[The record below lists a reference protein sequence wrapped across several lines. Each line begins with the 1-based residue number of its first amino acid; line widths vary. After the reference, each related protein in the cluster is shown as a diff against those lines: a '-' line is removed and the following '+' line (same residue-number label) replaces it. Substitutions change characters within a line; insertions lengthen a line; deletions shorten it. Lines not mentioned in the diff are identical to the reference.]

1 MVAAKLMLEDEY
13 RKADP
18 TFSSTREARFLTDL
32 VQSVEEQ
39 DVEAFATVVQE
50 FDRITRL
57 DKWKTEVLLKIKK
70 SLEEE
75 DDLK

>member
-1 MVAAKLMLEDEY
+1 MVAAKLMLEDEF

-18 TFSSTREARFLTDL
+18 SFSSTREARFLAEL
-32 VQSVEEQ
+32 IQAVEEQ
-39 DVEAFATVVQE
+39 DLETFATVVQE

-57 DKWKTEVLLKIKK
+57 DKWKTEVLLKIRK
-70 SLEEE
+70 SMEEE